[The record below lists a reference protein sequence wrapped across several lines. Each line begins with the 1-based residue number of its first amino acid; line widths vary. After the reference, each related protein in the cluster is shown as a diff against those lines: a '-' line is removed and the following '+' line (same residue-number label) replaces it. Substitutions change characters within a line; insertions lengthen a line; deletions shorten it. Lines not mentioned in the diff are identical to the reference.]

1 MKTRASRTFDPA
13 GVVFGVAVPL
23 AVAALC
29 LVLAY
34 LWQGRLPDQVATH
47 FSGTE
52 PDDFSNPLSNAWTLA
67 IAIVLVGGGC
77 SAVASLARV
86 LLIMRRTMLIIGL
99 TVVGTIG
106 VLQIATLVRE
116 LDMATSQSVTI
127 PGWAMAVGTVVGFAA
142 GLFGASKLRDHRERV
157 VATSSPHAD
166 LPRCNPE
173 LPLVVR
179 VGASRAAGIT
189 VVVISLAGAATT
201 CYLTSSPWPIILFVP
216 LTILILS
223 LLRFTVHIDSDGLYV
238 SSLGMAAFDYDID
251 EITGASVRTVD
262 PSKDFGG
269 WGLRAK
275 GRGNYAV
282 ATESGP
288 AAFVTFANGDRLTIG
303 SDQADAIAGT
313 LNSLTARTR
322 STTVD

>member
-1 MKTRASRTFDPA
+1 MKAKALRTFDPA

-23 AVAALC
+23 VVAALG

-34 LWQGRLPDQVATH
+34 LWQGRLPEQVATH

-67 IAIVLVGGGC
+67 IVIVLVGGGC
-77 SAVASLARV
+77 SAVASLTRV

-116 LDMATSQSVTI
+116 LDMASERSVTI
-127 PGWAMAVGTVVGFAA
+127 PGWAIAVGTVVGFAA
-142 GLFGASKLRDHRERV
+142 GLFGASRLRDYRERV
-157 VATSSPHAD
+157 DATSPPHVD
-166 LPRCNPE
+166 LPRCSPE

-179 VGASRAAGIT
+179 VGASRVAGIT
-189 VVVISLAGAATT
+189 VVAVSLAGAALT
-201 CYLTSSPWPIILFVP
+201 CWLSGSLWPIFLFAP

-223 LLRFTVHIDSDGLYV
+223 LLRFTVHIDSDGLFV

-251 EITGASVRTVD
+251 EITGASVRAVD
-262 PSKDFGG
+262 PSKEFGG

-282 ATESGP
+282 ATDAGP

-303 SDQADAIAGT
+303 SVHAEKIAGT
-313 LNSLTARTR
+313 LNTLTARTR
-322 STTVD
+322 NATVD

>member
-1 MKTRASRTFDPA
+1 MKAKALRTFDPA

-23 AVAALC
+23 VVAALG

-34 LWQGRLPDQVATH
+34 LWQGRLPEQVATH

-67 IAIVLVGGGC
+67 IVIVLVGGGC
-77 SAVASLARV
+77 SAVASLTRV

-116 LDMATSQSVTI
+116 LDMASERSVTI
-127 PGWAMAVGTVVGFAA
+127 PGWAIAVGTVVGFAA
-142 GLFGASKLRDHRERV
+142 GLFGASRLRDYRERV
-157 VATSSPHAD
+157 DATSPPHVD
-166 LPRCNPE
+166 LPRCSPE

-179 VGASRAAGIT
+179 VGASRVAGIT
-189 VVVISLAGAATT
+189 VVAVSLAGAALT
-201 CYLTSSPWPIILFVP
+201 CWLSGSLWPIFLFAP

-223 LLRFTVHIDSDGLYV
+223 LLRFTVHIDSDGLFV

-251 EITGASVRTVD
+251 EITGASVRAVD
-262 PSKDFGG
+262 PSKEFGG

-282 ATESGP
+282 ATEAGP

-303 SDQADAIAGT
+303 SVHAEKIAGT
-313 LNSLTARTR
+313 LTTLTARTR
-322 STTVD
+322 NATVD

>member
-1 MKTRASRTFDPA
+1 MKAKALRTFDPA

-23 AVAALC
+23 VVAALG

-34 LWQGRLPDQVATH
+34 LWQGRLPEQVATH

-67 IAIVLVGGGC
+67 IVIVLVGGGC
-77 SAVASLARV
+77 SAVASLTRV
-86 LLIMRRTMLIIGL
+86 LLIMRRTMLVIGL

-116 LDMATSQSVTI
+116 LDMASERSVTI
-127 PGWAMAVGTVVGFAA
+127 PGWAIAVGTVVGFAA
-142 GLFGASKLRDHRERV
+142 GLFGASRLRDYRERV
-157 VATSSPHAD
+157 DATSPPHAD
-166 LPRCNPE
+166 LPRCSPE

-179 VGASRAAGIT
+179 VGASRVAGIT
-189 VVVISLAGAATT
+189 VVAVSLAGAALT
-201 CYLTSSPWPIILFVP
+201 CWLSGSLWPIFLFAP
-216 LTILILS
+216 LTILIVS
-223 LLRFTVHIDSDGLYV
+223 LLRFTVHIDSDGLFV

-251 EITGASVRTVD
+251 EITGASVRAVD
-262 PSKDFGG
+262 PSKEFGG

-282 ATESGP
+282 ATDAGP

-303 SDQADAIAGT
+303 SVHAEKIAGT
-313 LNSLTARTR
+313 LNTLTARSR
-322 STTVD
+322 NATVD

>member
-1 MKTRASRTFDPA
+1 MKAKALRTFDPA
-13 GVVFGVAVPL
+13 GVVFGVVVPL
-23 AVAALC
+23 VVATLG

-34 LWQGRLPDQVATH
+34 LWQGRLPEQVATH

-67 IAIVLVGGGC
+67 IVIVLVGGGC

-116 LDMATSQSVTI
+116 LDLATEQSVTI

-142 GLFGASKLRDHRERV
+142 GLFGASRLRDHRERV
-157 VATSSPHAD
+157 LATSPPHSD
-166 LPRCNPE
+166 LPRCSPE
-173 LPLVVR
+173 LPLVVP
-179 VGASRAAGIT
+179 VGASRVAGIT
-189 VVVISLAGAATT
+189 VVAVSVAGAALT
-201 CYLTSSPWPIILFVP
+201 CYLSSSLWPIFLFAP

-223 LLRFTVHIDSDGLYV
+223 LLRFTVHIDSDGLFV

-251 EITGASVRTVD
+251 EITGASVRAVD
-262 PSKDFGG
+262 PSKEFGG

-282 ATESGP
+282 ATDAGP

-303 SDQADAIAGT
+303 SADAEKIAGT
-313 LNSLTARTR
+313 LNTLTARTR
-322 STTVD
+322 SATVD

>member
-13 GVVFGVAVPL
+13 GVVFGVAVPI
-23 AVAALC
+23 AVAALG

-34 LWQGRLPDQVATH
+34 VWQSRLPDEVATH

-52 PDDFSNPLSNAWTLA
+52 PDDFSNPLSSSWTLA
-67 IAIVLVGGGC
+67 IVIVLAGGGC

-99 TVVGTIG
+99 TVVGMIG
-106 VLQIATLVRE
+106 VLQIATLTRE
-116 LDMATSQSVTI
+116 LDLASGQSVTI
-127 PGWAMAVGTVVGFAA
+127 PGWAIAVGTVVGFAA
-142 GLFGASKLRDHRERV
+142 GLFGASTLRDHRERV
-157 VATSSPHAD
+157 DATSPPHGD
-166 LPRCNPE
+166 LPRCSPE
-173 LPLVVR
+173 LPLVVS
-179 VGASRAAGIT
+179 VGASRVAGIT
-189 VVVISLAGAATT
+189 VVAISLAGAALT
-201 CYLTSSPWPIILFVP
+201 CYLTSSPWPVFLFVP
-216 LTILILS
+216 LTILTLS

-262 PSKDFGG
+262 PGKDFGG

-303 SDQADAIAGT
+303 SAHAETIAGT
-313 LNSLTARTR
+313 LNTLTARTR

>member
-13 GVVFGVAVPL
+13 GVVFGVLGPL
-23 AVAALC
+23 VVAALV

-52 PDDFSNPLSNAWTLA
+52 PDDLADPLSNAWTLA
-67 IAIVLVGGGC
+67 IVIVLVGGGC

-86 LLIMRRTMLIIGL
+86 LLIMRRTMLVIGL
-99 TVVGTIG
+99 TVVGMIG
-106 VLQIATLVRE
+106 VLQIATLTRE
-116 LDMATSQSVTI
+116 LDLSSGQSVTI
-127 PGWAMAVGTVVGFAA
+127 PGWAIAMGTVIGFAA
-142 GLFGASKLRDHRERV
+142 GLFGASRLRDHRERV
-157 VATSSPHAD
+157 VATSAPHAD

-179 VGASRAAGIT
+179 VGASRVAGIT
-189 VVVISLAGAATT
+189 VVVVSLAGAALT
-201 CYLTSSPWPIILFVP
+201 CYLTSSPWPIFLFVP

-262 PSKDFGG
+262 PGKDFGG

-282 ATESGP
+282 ATEAGP

-303 SDQADAIAGT
+303 SAQADTIAGT
-313 LNSLTARTR
+313 LNTLTARTR
-322 STTVD
+322 SATVD